1 MRDRLPHH
9 FLFPHRFFANTVRGL
24 PAVPA
29 YMLHQVD
36 VPQFESLCATLER
49 NRVRCITFPELLAGR
64 GDANSILLTFDDGWS
79 SVWSAALP
87 IATRYGIRF
96 TLFLAPRCAEESAEV
111 RTTLATGAA
120 IEEIAPRDLGPR
132 ARLTW
137 GEVCA
142 LHASGVVDIQSHS
155 THHGVV
161 FKSPKLRGF
170 ATPSGPFPLNGL
182 APLVQRVGTGDVV
195 EFHPAP
201 GTPLYEWGPALTVAR
216 RFIEPADIREKC
228 VQRAREGGAGFFA
241 EENWQASLRDI
252 AEGSPE
258 IESSP
263 ERWESDEARRERL
276 RLDLEGSRRLIE
288 SRLPGAQV
296 TVLAPPWAEVDAT
309 LPDIARDA
317 GYRLLVLGYPFHVG
331 HLESSLPLYPRLF
344 GDASWISALGTI
356 RGAPRWWHARSR
368 ALQRRRA
375 GAVP

>member
-1 MRDRLPHH
+1 MRDRMPHH

-24 PAVPA
+24 PPVPA

-36 VPQFESLCATLER
+36 VAQFESLCATLER
-49 NRVRCITFPELLAGR
+49 NRVRCITFPELLDGH
-64 GDANSILLTFDDGWS
+64 GDADSILLTFDDGWS

-87 IATRYGIRF
+87 IARRYGIRF
-96 TLFLAPRCAEESAEV
+96 TLFLAPQCAEVSPEV

-137 GEVCA
+137 GEVRA
-142 LHASGVVDIQSHS
+142 LHASGIVDIQSHS

-182 APLVQRVGTGDVV
+182 SPLVQRVGTDDVV

-201 GTPLYEWGPALTVAR
+201 GTPLYEWGPALTVGR
-216 RFIEPADIREKC
+216 RFIESTAVREKC
-228 VQRAREGGAGFFA
+228 IQRAREGGEDFFTK
-241 EENWQASLRDI
+241 ENWQASLRDLV
-252 AEGSPE
+252 EGAPE
-258 IESSP
+258 T
-263 ERWESDEARRERL
+263 WESTEERRERL
-276 RLDLEGSRRLIE
+276 RLDLEGSRNIIE
-288 SRLPGAQV
+288 SRVPGTRV
-296 TVLAPPWAEVDAT
+296 TVLAPPWAEIDPT

-317 GYRLLVLGYPFHVG
+317 GYRLLVLGYPFHVEQ
-331 HLESSLPLYPRLF
+331 LKSSVPLYPRLF
-344 GDASWISALGTI
+344 GDASWIPALGTL
-356 RGAPRWWHARSR
+356 RGAPRWWQARSR